1 MSMYNLLEYSD
12 SYSVTLGSLCI
23 YHRDVENDDANGNN
37 AANYSINNNK
47 ATATRPLEYNDTF

>member
-23 YHRDVENDDANGNN
+23 YHRDVENDDANRNN

-47 ATATRPLEYNDTF
+47 ATTTRPLEYSDTF

>member
-23 YHRDVENDDANGNN
+23 YHRDVENDDANRNN

-47 ATATRPLEYNDTF
+47 ATTTRPL